1 MRCKS
6 LTGRISPVDMSGSGE
21 NGEEGISLKIIR
33 NISVKDTKKLRF
45 FQNEGDRGRRSR
57 RIEEVFGI
65 EGCRR
70 VNWSGLSER

>member
-1 MRCKS
+1 MK
-6 LTGRISPVDMSGSGE
+6 TGRISPVDMSGSGE
-21 NGEEGISLKIIR
+21 NGEE
-33 NISVKDTKKLRF
+33 DTKKLRF
-45 FQNEGDRGRRSR
+45 FRNERDRGRRSR